1 MMILWQRRAVEANGV
16 VFDVSYV
23 RGPLGFRI
31 ALLTDSWGTYIE
43 LTEGRS
49 ALD

>member
-1 MMILWQRRAVEANGV
+1 MILWQRRAVEANGV

-23 RGPLGFRI
+23 RGAMGFRT
-31 ALLTDSWGTYIE
+31 ALLIDPWGTYIE
-43 LTEGRS
+43 LTDGRS